1 MPTPSERRALA
12 FVACVG
18 LLGAGWRIREAR
30 ANDTTTPPVA
40 ELSAQILATD
50 SAAAAR
56 AARTSSGA
64 ARGAAGAGAGATA
77 EPLIIDVDVAAAVE
91 LDRLPRIGPVLA
103 ARIVNDREA
112 NGPFGSLVELQR
124 VSGVGPKLAES
135 IRPYVT
141 FSGRPR
147 PKDDHPPTRTSPARA
162 SGGRATGRPPP
173 RSSRPP

>member
-18 LLGAGWRIREAR
+18 LLGAGWRLVEAR
-30 ANDTTTPPVA
+30 ASDSNAPPVA
-40 ELSAQILATD
+40 ELSAQITATD

-56 AARTSSGA
+56 DARSSSGA
-64 ARGAAGAGAGATA
+64 AARGGGGGGGADAA
-77 EPLIIDVDVAAAVE
+77 PLIIDVDIAAPVE

-124 VSGVGPKLAES
+124 VSGVGPKLAET

-147 PKDDHPPTRTSPARA
+147 PKDDHPPTRASPAQG
-162 SGGRATGRPPP
+162 SGGRATGRPRPG
-173 RSSRPP
+173 SSRPP

>member
-18 LLGAGWRIREAR
+18 LLGAGWRLMEAR
-30 ANDTTTPPVA
+30 ASDFDAPPA
-40 ELSAQILATD
+40 TELAAQIQATD

-56 AARTSSGA
+56 APRGSSSA
-64 ARGAAGAGAGATA
+64 AAKGSAA
-77 EPLIIDVDVAAAVE
+77 EPLTIDVDVAAAIE
-91 LDRLPRIGPVLA
+91 LNRLPRIGPVLA

-124 VSGVGPKLAES
+124 VSGVGPKLAET

-147 PKDDHPPTRTSPARA
+147 PKDDHPTTRASPARA
-162 SGGRATGRPPP
+162 SAGRATGRPLP